1 MDAGGRPTLDE
12 IEERFVE
19 LVTGRL
25 SRDEA
30 DRWAA
35 RRVMEG
41 GIVWDDLSRWAL
53 DRLYGI
59 DLPAGESGGCLHD
72 DERVRAWLAG
82 LRERRAGW

>member
-12 IEERFVE
+12 IEDRFCG
-19 LVTGRL
+19 LVAGRL

-35 RRVMEG
+35 RWVVED
-41 GIVWDDLSRWAL
+41 GIVWDDLSWWAL
-53 DRLYGI
+53 NLLCGV

-72 DERVRAWLAG
+72 DEQVRAWLAE
-82 LRERRAGW
+82 LKRRRATS